1 MNIVADILIVLIIA
15 VFTLAGWKRGF
26 IKTLPGFINVI
37 ASLVVAASLC
47 SFVGAIWPLH
57 ESELIAKIIA
67 FIIVFVIMLFVMKL
81 LRFTLDKICEK
92 TFFKVPNKVL
102 GIIIGLILGVFYAW
116 TFSTLI
122 GALLPVLVK
131 YLPDLFTSDL
141 VENSFI
147 LKLFY
152 NFNPLTL
159 INLFK

>member
-15 VFTLAGWKRGF
+15 GFAIAGWKRGF
-26 IKTLPGFINVI
+26 IKILPGIINV
-37 ASLVVAASLC
+37 AAALVVASSLC
-47 SFVGAIWPLH
+47 SLVGALWPLH

-67 FIIVFVIMLFVMKL
+67 FILVFVVMLFVMKL

-92 TFFKVPNKVL
+92 TFFKLPNKIL
-102 GIIIGLILGVFYAW
+102 GIIFGFVLGVFYAW

-131 YLPDLFTSDL
+131 NFPDLFTSDL
-141 VENSFI
+141 VEKSYI

-159 INLFK
+159 IKIFK